1 MSLTRFDL
9 TGRVAIVTGGTKG
22 IGRALVLGLASAGA
36 DVVVVSRHQEQC
48 DTMADEVHALGQRS
62 LGIAAD
68 VSSVTDA
75 QRVVAETVKTLGGLH
90 VLVNNAG
97 VNSVR
102 AANSVSEEE
111 WEKVLNVNLKAVF
124 FWSQA
129 AAKAM
134 IAGGGGKI
142 INIASVGG
150 VIGESKM
157 ASYAASK
164 AGVISLTKSLAR
176 EWGRYNI
183 QVNSLGPGYVLTEM
197 NKEAL
202 KDDNVYRNIVSTI
215 PLRRIGVVDDL
226 IGPAIFLASAA
237 SDFVT
242 GHTLFVDG
250 GRLTGA
256 KSL

>member
-1 MSLTRFDL
+1 MKLAQFDL
-9 TGRVAIVTGGTKG
+9 TGKVALVTGGTKG
-22 IGRALVLGLASAGA
+22 IGRALSLGLASAGA
-36 DVVVVSRHQEQC
+36 DVVVVSRHQDQC
-48 DTMADEVHALGQRS
+48 GAVAEEVRSLGQRG

-75 QRVVAETVKTLGGLH
+75 ERVVSETVRTLGGLH

-97 VNSVR
+97 VNSVQ
-102 AANSVSEEE
+102 AANMVREDD
-111 WEKVLNVNLKAVF
+111 WNKVIEINLKAVF

-129 AAKAM
+129 AAKEM
-134 IAGGGGKI
+134 ITAGKGKI
-142 INIASVGG
+142 INISSVGG

-157 ASYAASK
+157 AAYAASK

-183 QVNSLGPGYVLTEM
+183 QVNGLGPGYVLTEM
-197 NKEAL
+197 NEEAL
-202 KDDNVYRNIVSTI
+202 KDEKVFNSIVSTI
-215 PLRRIGVVDDL
+215 PLRRIGKVDDL
-226 IGPAIFLASAA
+226 IGPAVFLASTA

-256 KSL
+256 KG